1 MIAQLAL
8 KLSCSNLIA
17 LLLPRRVV
25 LVSAADDLLSI
36 DEETE
41 GVTETGD
48 GMAHEQDDVRIGL
61 ILDLS
66 LGPHHDHHSV
76 DRND

>member
-1 MIAQLAL
+1 MFAQLAL
-8 KLSCSNLIA
+8 KLSCSNLFA

-25 LVSAADDLLSI
+25 LVSATDDLLGI

-41 GVTETGD
+41 GVTDTGD

-61 ILDLS
+61 IFNLS